1 MADTTGL
8 EPAASAVTALR
19 ELVLQPRMTRQR
31 HHELWKLA
39 FQLARSARNGR
50 QGTEEPYYFLQG
62 RLNEAAGAAD
72 ASRVQV

>member
-1 MADTTGL
+1 MAETTGL

-19 ELVLQPRMTRQR
+19 DLVLQPRMTRQDAMNCGN
-31 HHELWKLA
+31 LLSV
-39 FQLARSARNGR
+39 LARSARNGR
-50 QGTEEPYYFLQG
+50 QGAKEPYYFLQG